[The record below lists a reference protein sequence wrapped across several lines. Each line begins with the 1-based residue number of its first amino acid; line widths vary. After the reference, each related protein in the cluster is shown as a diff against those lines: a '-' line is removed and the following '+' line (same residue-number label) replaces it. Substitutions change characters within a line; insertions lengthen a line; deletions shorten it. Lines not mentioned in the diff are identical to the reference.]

1 MVRVLSRKKATH
13 QIRSIPRIFRN
24 FFREKLLQD
33 FSLFREKTAAKKV
46 RKKSGLKTLLLAKIG
61 RKFTD
66 FLEESTNFCPLPQS
80 VSKMSLISKVT
91 IYPYIFMHPLKKET
105 FKKGHLLPIY
115 GITYFSHFSHFR
127 EKLYFSFVFRKKS
140 KMRKNAEV

>member
-1 MVRVLSRKKATH
+1 MNT
-13 QIRSIPRIFRN
+13 IPRIFRI

-115 GITYFSHFSHFR
+115 GITYFSHFFSHFR
-127 EKLYFSFVFRKKS
+127 EKLYFSFVFREKS

>member
-1 MVRVLSRKKATH
+1 MG
-13 QIRSIPRIFRN
+13 IRHELCLCGSIIPRIFRN

-66 FLEESTNFCPLPQS
+66 FLEESSNFCPLPQS
-80 VSKMSLISKVT
+80 VS
-91 IYPYIFMHPLKKET
+91 LKNVPD
-105 FKKGHLLPIY
+105 FKSHNLPIHFHASFKERNIQKRTFAANLWY
-115 GITYFSHFSHFR
+115 NIFFAFFSHFR
-127 EKLYFSFVFRKKS
+127 EKLYFSFVFREKS

>member
-1 MVRVLSRKKATH
+1 MTTYKIPYSLGFSPRRNYTSDFSQFFSRKIAS
-13 QIRSIPRIFRN
+13 R
-24 FFREKLLQD
+24 FFA
-33 FSLFREKTAAKKV
+33 FSRKNSCKKV

-115 GITYFSHFSHFR
+115 GITYFSHFFALSRKIVLFFR
-127 EKLYFSFVFRKKS
+127 FSRKK
-140 KMRKNAEV
+140 